1 MKKIVLVL
9 SSIMLMLVSPSV
21 TAQQCP
27 GDVLAPTPGDVS
39 GNSVL
44 ASGTYTTLAPLD
56 LQLNANGIA
65 AIVADSGQ
73 YDALTGLGAQMYV
86 PAQFSS
92 SGSKL
97 VFTTATDDYEDA
109 NGAIVQC
116 GISGYPKVTGSQTT
130 FTCADLGLN
139 TITLTYTDAAN
150 NSYQDDIVINV
161 IDPSSPNVV
170 AQAATFYLDNNGSLT
185 VSDADAVAF
194 NNSTTSSYLN
204 VTGYCPASFDYSISP
219 NVFDCDDIGANS
231 VTLTVTNPTNNNDGT
246 AATTITV
253 LDTISPDITI
263 TNPTTT
269 FVVELDSDG
278 NGVLLFSDLAS
289 SDDNCEILTATASP
303 NSFDCDDAGSTFL
316 VTLTATD
323 GSGNIT
329 TSSVSVDVE
338 DNVDPVFTQDLNVV
352 LAVDQN
358 GTVDLDTDDSWYTVD
373 EACNFTTTFTPSILD
388 CDDIDNGASVAYTV
402 TDDSGNEVSGTIT
415 VNVEDNINPTVVVN
429 NITVG
434 LNANSEATITTAD
447 IDNGSSDN
455 CAIDSYS
462 LDITSFDCDDIGQN
476 SVALTVTDVNGNSST
491 GVATVTVQDNEAP
504 TTVALD
510 QLYILFTNQLLNGEI
525 SVTATVLNPTS
536 TDNCAIVDTVLT
548 DVDSSL
554 FYVPGQLIN
563 EFTCADV
570 TYEDENGNLID
581 KTRKIVIHNLD
592 ASGNWSRD
600 TAEVQLVDVDAPTI
614 TVTNA
619 IVSLD
624 NDGLVSILEDN
635 YVTAEDECGVD
646 SIWLSQTDFD
656 CSDLGTQTISAFARD
671 IHGNEN
677 TQTLTITISDVTPP
691 AITLTAPSIDL
702 YLDATGFVAVPAIST
717 LATAIDNCTDP
728 QVVTADIVD
737 FECDDVGSNT
747 LTFTATDAENNVST
761 ASMTVTVID
770 TISPNIT
777 VNSMPSVVLDAS
789 GLGSISINTIDAIWS
804 DVCGID
810 VAILSETTFDCD
822 DVGTKTVTLT
832 VTDVNNNT
840 TSETLTVTVSDN
852 ESPVALTQ
860 DVTIALDPTGIATI
874 TTGDVDD
881 GSTDNCEIDSY
892 SLSQTDFDCDDLGA
906 NIVTLTVE
914 DPSGNTGSETAVI
927 TVVDAAAP
935 TLDLIA
941 TGDTIKLAPNGERL
955 VTVPGIIGDVTDN
968 CTEVSQIAISVSYT
982 NDCDDVTV
990 TGNSVTLD
998 CDDVST
1004 LPCAQSVT
1012 NPNGLRTFI
1021 VTATDAEGN
1030 TTTEEIDLFVVD
1042 LVAPNVYPKNVTLYL
1057 PEDANGNASV
1067 TVNAGVYTGAEAGDG
1082 NDPVGLDSA
1091 TNDACGIATTGLLQ
1105 SPTQSTPDAS
1115 FSYFCT
1121 DLGENTYYL
1130 RADDVNDNRAATAG
1144 VVTIVD
1150 TIKPDV
1156 TTAIA
1161 TIFVDAGGN
1170 ATLDPISLVGTA
1182 VDNIS
1187 DCGLTYAAS
1196 RVNYS
1201 CTDDIDFDQTIVNP
1215 QSADAQDTDNW
1226 GTVDVDLTVTDAAG
1240 NERVRTA
1247 QVKVVD
1253 NIPPVLTRTT
1263 ITVQLNGLNF
1273 VSLQNVQD
1281 TIIDFVSEDNCKLDP
1296 DRGGLSQTYFDCSNV
1311 GVNNVT
1317 LTMYDEYGNNADV
1330 TLLVVVED
1338 LTGPTAVAQDITV
1351 QLDANGA
1358 ASIVPSQ
1365 IENGSTDNCGIDT
1378 YALDVTSF
1386 DCNNVG
1392 ANTVTLTVTDVHG
1405 NSSTATAVVTVEDN
1419 VDPSATNLPFLVDI
1433 DANGIALLGG
1443 ESSSDNCGV
1452 ASVVYSPAS
1461 FGCQDL
1467 GIQSYT
1473 ATVTDVNG
1481 NSTLYLESVIVEDNI
1496 SPVAVVEPTLD
1507 IYLDVDGEA
1516 TLTFADLDLG
1526 SFDNCSF
1533 VPVLDFTEFDCNNVN
1548 LGITVN
1554 GTLTDPEGNQTT
1566 FSSIVTAR
1574 DTLGPVFTSSQ
1585 QDTGLYAVQYDCFAM
1600 FGIGADPTF
1609 TEDDQNCPGSITW
1622 IYQWVDENGNKNTIS
1637 PGSPIPVG
1645 TWTVNTVASDPYDNK
1660 TVAPFTVTVLDTTKP
1675 TMQFLNSPVIAL
1687 GSNGQTTVTPAMLEN
1702 SSYDNCG
1709 IESVVITPA
1718 TVDCDDL
1725 GSVTFSVTVTDFNT
1739 NTTTY
1744 SGITGTVEDND
1755 APSIT
1760 VVSGSVDIALD
1771 ANGDASLVAADVVDD
1786 ATDNCTANPS
1796 LTVSPSSFDCD
1807 DLGSVTVTITAT
1819 DDAGNTSIATKAVNV
1834 IDVTAPV
1841 ITVADITLNLTSNG
1855 VVSLPLATA
1864 SAADNCSS
1872 SAVEYSVSN
1881 FTCADV
1887 GVNVVTVSSTD
1898 ASNNSSTET
1907 FNVTVVDAIAP
1918 SITTVGTAPIFALDN
1933 SGAATINVSDVVAS
1947 YADNCDVLSVSIS
1960 PDSFDCGDLGTVSVQ
1975 INVSDVNGNTSA
1987 AIQDVVIVDD
1997 IDPSITVKSGTVTTY
2012 LNGSGVATIAEGD
2025 VVATTTDNCTV
2036 APTVSLSASSFSCS
2050 EVGSNTITITATDG
2064 SGNSSTATKNVV
2076 VMDTIS
2082 PSITAPS
2089 AVTLSLGAG
2098 GSVTLP
2104 GNTASASD
2112 NCGATTLTYSET
2124 SFNCSDI
2131 GTTNVVVTATDA
2143 NGNDSEAT
2151 IAVTVQDVTNPTL
2164 ALVSSGITLALDAN
2178 GSASLTTSQIVSS
2191 VSDNCSGVTVSVS
2204 PSSFGCSDL
2213 GSNTVTVTA
2222 TDASGNTTV
2231 QTGTVTVVD
2240 LIDPTI
2246 TTVASPSDV
2255 VLDASGNAT
2264 LTTAMVVASVTDN
2277 CTAVPTVTIT
2287 PTSVDCS
2294 DIGIVTVTVIA
2305 ADNNGNTSTT
2315 TVPLNV
2321 VDQDAPVIVS
2331 APGDTT
2337 LPACNSQY
2345 NYVVNVTDNCGY
2357 TATLTSGLAPGA
2369 IFPVGTTTVE
2379 WVFADASGNSVSHSF
2394 DVTVDS
2400 LGTYTLPTKDEFCFD
2415 NGPFD
2420 LQNGQTGLVWTGA
2433 GVTAAGDV
2441 FQPAQAGIG
2450 THTLGFTFTDANGC
2464 EQIGTYT
2471 VTVQPTPQQPT
2482 VLQITPTTLSSS
2494 ENGAIYK
2501 WYRNGVRIVGQ
2512 TNKDLFITQGGNY
2525 QVEVY
2530 NAYGC
2535 FRRSTGFVISAT
2547 GLSVEELLKGV
2558 NIYPNPTTSNVSIA
2572 FNSALDSELDV
2583 EMVDMLGRTFFRGSI
2598 PAGDLIFTIDLSSI
2612 TAGTYQLIIR
2622 DEATGNS
2629 TIERIIKVD

>member
-1 MKKIVLVL
+1 MIKVVL
-9 SSIMLMLVSPSV
+9 SAMFALASIFSFGQNTYNENLSLRTCQEDTIVFGFDIASPFNLGNQFQVEISDASGNFGGTFVSVSPLFAHGVSTGNEIKV
-21 TAQQCP
+21 FI
-27 GDVLAPTPGDVS
+27 PTTIS
-39 GNSVL
+39 
-44 ASGTYTTLAPLD
+44 
-56 LQLNANGIA
+56 QGIYSFRLISSNP
-65 AIVADSGQ
+65 IV
-73 YDALTGLGAQMYV
+73 
-86 PAQFSS
+86 
-92 SGSKL
+92 
-97 VFTTATDDYEDA
+97 
-109 NGAIVQC
+109 
-116 GISGYPKVTGSQTT
+116 
-130 FTCADLGLN
+130 
-139 TITLTYTDAAN
+139 
-150 NSYQDDIVINV
+150 
-161 IDPSSPNVV
+161 
-170 AQAATFYLDNNGSLT
+170 
-185 VSDADAVAF
+185 VSD
-194 NNSTTSSYLN
+194 TI
-204 VTGYCPASFDYSISP
+204 PFD
-219 NVFDCDDIGANS
+219 
-231 VTLTVTNPTNNNDGT
+231 
-246 AATTITV
+246 
-253 LDTISPDITI
+253 
-263 TNPTTT
+263 
-269 FVVELDSDG
+269 
-278 NGVLLFSDLAS
+278 
-289 SDDNCEILTATASP
+289 
-303 NSFDCDDAGSTFL
+303 
-316 VTLTATD
+316 
-323 GSGNIT
+323 
-329 TSSVSVDVE
+329 
-338 DNVDPVFTQDLNVV
+338 
-352 LAVDQN
+352 
-358 GTVDLDTDDSWYTVD
+358 
-373 EACNFTTTFTPSILD
+373 
-388 CDDIDNGASVAYTV
+388 
-402 TDDSGNEVSGTIT
+402 
-415 VNVEDNINPTVVVN
+415 
-429 NITVG
+429 
-434 LNANSEATITTAD
+434 
-447 IDNGSSDN
+447 
-455 CAIDSYS
+455 
-462 LDITSFDCDDIGQN
+462 
-476 SVALTVTDVNGNSST
+476 
-491 GVATVTVQDNEAP
+491 VTVQD
-504 TTVALD
+504 
-510 QLYILFTNQLLNGEI
+510 
-525 SVTATVLNPTS
+525 
-536 TDNCAIVDTVLT
+536 
-548 DVDSSL
+548 
-554 FYVPGQLIN
+554 
-563 EFTCADV
+563 
-570 TYEDENGNLID
+570 
-581 KTRKIVIHNLD
+581 
-592 ASGNWSRD
+592 
-600 TAEVQLVDVDAPTI
+600 TI
-614 TVTNA
+614 GP
-619 IVSLD
+619 SLD
-624 NDGLVSILEDN
+624 LL
-635 YVTAEDECGVD
+635 
-646 SIWLSQTDFD
+646 
-656 CSDLGTQTISAFARD
+656 
-671 IHGNEN
+671 
-677 TQTLTITISDVTPP
+677 
-691 AITLTAPSIDL
+691 
-702 YLDATGFVAVPAIST
+702 
-717 LATAIDNCTDP
+717 
-728 QVVTADIVD
+728 
-737 FECDDVGSNT
+737 
-747 LTFTATDAENNVST
+747 
-761 ASMTVTVID
+761 
-770 TISPNIT
+770 
-777 VNSMPSVVLDAS
+777 
-789 GLGSISINTIDAIWS
+789 
-804 DVCGID
+804 
-810 VAILSETTFDCD
+810 
-822 DVGTKTVTLT
+822 
-832 VTDVNNNT
+832 
-840 TSETLTVTVSDN
+840 
-852 ESPVALTQ
+852 
-860 DVTIALDPTGIATI
+860 
-874 TTGDVDD
+874 TTGD
-881 GSTDNCEIDSY
+881 
-892 SLSQTDFDCDDLGA
+892 
-906 NIVTLTVE
+906 TLPLNQV
-914 DPSGNTGSETAVI
+914 GQRV
-927 TVVDAAAP
+927 
-935 TLDLIA
+935 
-941 TGDTIKLAPNGERL
+941 
-955 VTVPGIIGDVTDN
+955 VTVPGIIGTVGDN
-968 CTEVSQIAISVSYT
+968 CTDVDSITISVSYT
-982 NDCDDVTV
+982 NVCDNTTQ
-990 TGNSVTLD
+990 TGTSVTLD

-1012 NPNGLRTFI
+1012 NPNGLRRFI

-1067 TVNAGVYTGAEAGDG
+1067 TVNAGVYTGSEAGDA

-1105 SPTQSTPDAS
+1105 TPTQSTPDAS

-1196 RVNYS
+1196 VVDYS
-1201 CTDDIDFDQTIVNP
+1201 CDDIDFDQTIVNP

-1240 NERVRTA
+1240 NERVRAA

-1281 TIIDFVSEDNCKLDP
+1281 TIIDFVSDDNCALDL

-1338 LTGPTAVAQDITV
+1338 LTAPTAVAQDITV

-1358 ASIVPSQ
+1358 ASIVSSQ

-1378 YALDVTSF
+1378 YALDITSF
-1386 DCNNVG
+1386 DCNDVG
-1392 ANTVTLTVTDVHG
+1392 ENTVTLTVTDVHG

-1419 VDPSATNLPFLVDI
+1419 VNPSATNLPFLVTI
-1433 DANGIALLGG
+1433 DANGIAVLGG

-1461 FGCQDL
+1461 FGCQDIGL
-1467 GIQSYT
+1467 QNYT

-1481 NSTLYLESVIVEDNI
+1481 NSTVYQELVNVTDVI
-1496 SPVAVVEPTLD
+1496 SPVAVVRPTLD
-1507 IYLDVDGEA
+1507 IYLDADGEA

-1645 TWTVNTVASDPYDNK
+1645 TWTVNTVASDPYGNK
-1660 TVAPFTVTVLDTTKP
+1660 TAAPFTVTVLDTTKP

-1725 GSVTFSVTVTDFNT
+1725 GSVTFSVTVTDFND

-1744 SGITGTVEDND
+1744 NGITGTVEDND

-1771 ANGDASLVAADVVDD
+1771 ANGDASLAAEDVGG
-1786 ATDNCTANPS
+1786 AIDNCTANPS

-1872 SAVEYSVSN
+1872 SAVVYSVSN

-1918 SITTVGTAPIFALDN
+1918 SITTVGTSPIFALDN
-1933 SGAATINVSDVVAS
+1933 SGMATISVSDVVAS
-1947 YADNCDVLSVSIS
+1947 YADNCDVLSVTIS

-1997 IDPSITVKSGTVTTY
+1997 IDPTITVKSGTVTTY
-2012 LNGSGVATIAEGD
+2012 LNAAGVATIAEGD
-2025 VVATTTDNCTV
+2025 VVATTTDNCTL
-2036 APTVSLSASSFSCS
+2036 APTVSLSATSFSCS

-2178 GSASLTTSQIVSS
+2178 GSTSLTTSQIVSS

-2277 CTAVPTVTIT
+2277 CTTVPTVTIT

-2394 DVTVDS
+2394 EVTVDS

>member
-1 MKKIVLVL
+1 
-9 SSIMLMLVSPSV
+9 MLVSPSV

-44 ASGTYTTLAPLD
+44 ASGTYTTLAPLE
-56 LQLNANGIA
+56 LQLNANSIA

-73 YDALTGLGAQMYV
+73 YVALTGSGAQMYV
-86 PAQFSS
+86 PAQFSP
-92 SGSKL
+92 SGSKV
-97 VFTTATDDYEDA
+97 VFTTATDSYEDA

-116 GISGYPKVTGSQTT
+116 GISGYPKITASQTT

-161 IDPSSPNVV
+161 IDPSSPIVV
-170 AQAATFYLDNNGSLT
+170 AQAATFYLDNNGDLT

-194 NNSTTSSYLN
+194 NNNTTSAYQN
-204 VTGYCPASFDYSISP
+204 VTGYCPANFDYSISP
-219 NVFDCDDIGANS
+219 NVFDCDDIGVNP

-253 LDTISPDITI
+253 LDTISPEITI

-278 NGVLLFSDLAS
+278 NGILLFSDLAS

-323 GSGNIT
+323 GSGNST

-338 DNVDPVFTQDLNVV
+338 DNVDPIFTQDVNVV
-352 LAVDQN
+352 LALDQN
-358 GTVDLDTDDSWYTVD
+358 GTVDLNTDDSWYTVD
-373 EACNFTTTFTPSILD
+373 EACTFTTTFTPSLLD

-402 TDDSGNEVSGTIT
+402 TDDSGNEVTGTIT
-415 VNVEDNINPTVVVN
+415 VNVEDNISPTVVTK

-434 LNANSEATITTAD
+434 LNANSEATITAAD
-447 IDNGSSDN
+447 IDDGSSDN

-462 LDITSFDCDDIGQN
+462 LDITSFDCDDIGTN
-476 SVALTVTDVNGNSST
+476 TVALTVTDVNGNSSIDF
-491 GVATVTVQDNEAP
+491 ALVTVEDNEAP

-570 TYEDENGNLID
+570 TYQDENGTLID
-581 KTRKIVIHNLD
+581 KTRKIVIHNRD

-691 AITLTAPSIDL
+691 AITLTGTSLDL
-702 YLDATGFVAVPAIST
+702 YLDATGAVALPATSS
-717 LATAIDNCTDP
+717 LATATDNCTDP
-728 QVVTADIVD
+728 QDVTADIAAFD
-737 FECDDVGSNT
+737 CDDVGLNT
-747 LTFTATDAENNVST
+747 VTFTATDAENNSST
-761 ASMTVTVID
+761 ASMTVNVID
-770 TISPNIT
+770 TISPSIT
-777 VNSMPSVVLDAS
+777 VNNMPSVVLDGS
-789 GLGSISINTIDAIWS
+789 GLGSISTNSIDASWS
-804 DVCGID
+804 DVCDID
-810 VAILSETTFDCD
+810 VASLSQTAFDCD

-832 VTDVNNNT
+832 VTDINNNT
-840 TSETLTVTVSDN
+840 STETLIVTVSDN
-852 ESPVALTQ
+852 ESPVALAQ
-860 DVTIALDPTGIATI
+860 DLTIALDPTGIATI

-892 SLSQTDFDCDDLGA
+892 SLSKTDFDCDDLGP

-982 NDCDDVTV
+982 NDCDGVTV

-1067 TVNAGVYTGAEAGDG
+1067 TVNAGVYTGSEVGDG
-1082 NDPVGLDSA
+1082 SDPVGLDSA

-1196 RVNYS
+1196 VVDYS
-1201 CTDDIDFDQTIVNP
+1201 CDDIDFDQTIVNP

-1240 NERVRTA
+1240 NERVRAA

-1281 TIIDFVSEDNCKLDP
+1281 TIIDFVSDDNCALDL

-1338 LTGPTAVAQDITV
+1338 LTAPTAVAQDITV

-1358 ASIVPSQ
+1358 ASIVSSQ

-1378 YALDVTSF
+1378 YALDITSF
-1386 DCNNVG
+1386 DCNDVG
-1392 ANTVTLTVTDVHG
+1392 ENTVTLTVTDVHG

-1419 VDPSATNLPFLVDI
+1419 VNPSATNLPLLVTI
-1433 DANGIALLGG
+1433 DANGIAVLGG

-1461 FGCQDL
+1461 FGCQDIGL
-1467 GIQSYT
+1467 QNYT

-1481 NSTLYLESVIVEDNI
+1481 NSTVYQELVNVTDVI
-1496 SPVAVVEPTLD
+1496 SPVAVVRPTLD
-1507 IYLDVDGEA
+1507 IYLDADGEA

-1725 GSVTFSVTVTDFNT
+1725 GSVTFSVTVTDFND

-1744 SGITGTVEDND
+1744 NGITGTVEDND

-1771 ANGDASLVAADVVDD
+1771 ANGDASLAAEDVGG
-1786 ATDNCTANPS
+1786 AIDNCTANPS

-1872 SAVEYSVSN
+1872 SAVVYSVSN

-1918 SITTVGTAPIFALDN
+1918 SITTVGTSPIFALDN
-1933 SGAATINVSDVVAS
+1933 SGMATISVSDVVAS
-1947 YADNCDVLSVSIS
+1947 YADNCDVLSVTIS

-1997 IDPSITVKSGTVTTY
+1997 IDPTITVKSGAVTTY
-2012 LNGSGVATIAEGD
+2012 LNAAGVATIAEGD
-2025 VVATTTDNCTV
+2025 VVASTSDNCTL
-2036 APTVSLSASSFSCS
+2036 APTVSLSATSFSCS

-2178 GSASLTTSQIVSS
+2178 GSTSLTTSQIVSS

-2277 CTAVPTVTIT
+2277 CTTVPTVTIT

-2394 DVTVDS
+2394 EVTVDS